1 MLQSIFS
8 VLKVQEFFNDIK
20 NGRISL
26 QKEEEDEK
34 DVYSDLGKYKK
45 EIQRANKFNKKRT
58 KALQSIGMIIREWYL
73 RLNTNQVMEKDS
85 KYELLNKCFK
95 DYQ

>member
-26 QKEEEDEK
+26 QKEEENEK
-34 DVYSDLGKYKK
+34 DVYSDLVKY
-45 EIQRANKFNKKRT
+45 Q
-58 KALQSIGMIIREWYL
+58 
-73 RLNTNQVMEKDS
+73 
-85 KYELLNKCFK
+85 
-95 DYQ
+95 

>member
-8 VLKVQEFFNDIK
+8 VLKVQGFFNDIK

-34 DVYSDLGKYKK
+34 DVYSDLGKY
-45 EIQRANKFNKKRT
+45 Q
-58 KALQSIGMIIREWYL
+58 
-73 RLNTNQVMEKDS
+73 
-85 KYELLNKCFK
+85 
-95 DYQ
+95 